1 MRGCFTLIGLVLLLI
16 GIASLAILIKIGGK
30 SDGPGAIVFY
40 IGAAGGLFGAGVIL
54 SSLSSKQ

>member
-1 MRGCFTLIGLVLLLI
+1 MRGCFTLIGLALLLI

-54 SSLSSKQ
+54 SSLRSKQ

>member
-1 MRGCFTLIGLVLLLI
+1 MRGCFMLIGMVLLLI

-40 IGAAGGLFGAGVIL
+40 IGAAGGLFGAWVVL
-54 SSLSSKQ
+54 SSLGAKK